1 MRPRPALVLV
11 AALVAGGGLLACSRG
26 STSPSAGPLAT
37 GRWTGDGAC
46 LSVSETECNLAVGCG
61 HGQFPRPIIL
71 ADGTFDVDGTYRIE
85 VGPIS
90 IEPAPP
96 AHFSGSMAGARL
108 IVTVVPTA
116 GSHQPA
122 SYSMTPTS
130 AGTCPIPCV

>member
-1 MRPRPALVLV
+1 MRQRAIRLFMV
-11 AALVAGGGLLACSRG
+11 ALVACGGVLAC
-26 STSPSAGPLAT
+26 AGNPAGPNETPLAT

-46 LSVSETECNLAVGCG
+46 LSVADTGCNLAVGCG
-61 HGQFPRPIIL
+61 HGEFRRPTIR

-96 AHFSGSMAGARL
+96 AHFSGVLTGSRL
-108 IVTVVPTA
+108 TLNVMRS
-116 GSHQPA
+116 GSPPA
-122 SYSMTPTS
+122 SYVLAPAT